1 MSSIVLLAVLLFS
14 VGQGA
19 ADGDDETPV
28 SIFHPSY
35 LILAAGI
42 FTAFIAGDLF
52 NLYVGFEILLVASY
66 VLITLGSTESRIR
79 TGVVYIVVSLVSSI
93 LFLAAIAMIYGALG
107 TVNMV
112 QISERMAQL
121 PPDTQL
127 LLHLML
133 LLAFS
138 IKAAVFPLS
147 FWLPDSYPTAP
158 APVTAVFAG
167 LLTKV
172 GVYALIRT
180 ETQLFSDSDVNLL
193 LMIVALATMIVG
205 VLGAVAQAELKRI
218 LSFTLV
224 SHVGYMVFGLAI
236 ATPAAIGATIYY
248 MVHHIVVQTTLFL
261 AIGLIER
268 RAGSTSIL
276 RVTGLMRAAPVI
288 AVLYFIP
295 AINLGGLPPF
305 SGFIGKFALFDAAA
319 EVGTPI
325 MIVLIVGGIVT
336 SLLTLY
342 ALMRAW
348 NLSFW
353 REEQDSAETES
364 RISYLG
370 AAPAAGIKT
379 ERRVIPS
386 IMTMTTA
393 GMVGVT
399 DRAHGLRGPPVR
411 RVRPHRRLAPRARQP
426 DAAAGG
432 GRPVSPDSRQ
442 STRRIAA
449 QVVAAAALLRV
460 ARRAVDAALG
470 PVHLVAF
477 VTGRGGGGRRDARV
491 PSAAGGAVGPGQPLV
506 GPRLRARVPRRARA
520 RVAHGGLAGV
530 RLPAAAGRR
539 RDRGAAPDRR
549 RPDHDA
555 HGGDGIPHSRI
566 PHHRRGPR
574 PADPVPA
581 HHRRAHRS
589 GCRAPAREHPAVGGA
604 HRARRRLARRRSTA
618 SPRPRRESRREPVRL
633 RHRGRLRRGG
643 ARDPVAD
650 RRRARRSSTAR
661 SPPTCC

>member
-1 MSSIVLLAVLLFS
+1 MSALVPLLVTLPLLGAAIALIAGRHRKTQVAVSVVTLTVVLVIAAVLLVVVDAGNAPIAVSVGNWPVPFGIVLYVDRLAALLVVVSSVVLLAVLLFS

-19 ADGDDETPV
+19 ADGDDDTPV

-66 VLITLGSTESRIR
+66 VLITLGGTESRIR

-93 LFLAAIAMIYGALG
+93 LFLAAIAVIYGALG

-112 QISERMAQL
+112 QISERMTQL
-121 PPDTQL
+121 PQQTQTV
-127 LLHLML
+127 LHVLL

-172 GVYALIRT
+172 GVYAMIRT
-180 ETQLFSDSDVNLL
+180 ETELFRENDVNFLL
-193 LMIVALATMIVG
+193 LIVALATMIVG

-261 AIGLIER
+261 AVGLIER

-276 RVTGLMRAAPVI
+276 RVKGLMRAAPVI

-295 AINLGGLPPF
+295 AVNLGGLPPF
-305 SGFIGKFALFDAAA
+305 SGFIGKYALFDAAA
-319 EVGTPI
+319 EVGTP
-325 MIVLIVGGIVT
+325 MMLVLIVGGIVT

-348 NLSFW
+348 NLAFW
-353 REEQDSAETES
+353 REEDDSAETEA

-370 AAPAAGIKT
+370 AAPAAAIET
-379 ERRVIPS
+379 ERRVIPR
-386 IMTMTTA
+386 IMTAATA
-393 GMVGVT
+393 GMVAVT
-399 DRAHGLRGPPVR
+399 VGLTLFAGPLYDVC
-411 RVRPHRRLAPRARQP
+411 ARIG
-426 DAAAGG
+426 ASLLE
-432 GRPVSPDSRQ
+432 PVSISQLEDE
-442 STRRIAA
+442 
-449 QVVAAAALLRV
+449 
-460 ARRAVDAALG
+460 
-470 PVHLVAF
+470 
-477 VTGRGGGGRRDARV
+477 
-491 PSAAGGAVGPGQPLV
+491 
-506 GPRLRARVPRRARA
+506 
-520 RVAHGGLAGV
+520 
-530 RLPAAAGRR
+530 AGR
-539 RDRGAAPDRR
+539 
-549 RPDHDA
+549 
-555 HGGDGIPHSRI
+555 
-566 PHHRRGPR
+566 
-574 PADPVPA
+574 
-581 HHRRAHRS
+581 
-589 GCRAPAREHPAVGGA
+589 
-604 HRARRRLARRRSTA
+604 
-618 SPRPRRESRREPVRL
+618 
-633 RHRGRLRRGG
+633 
-643 ARDPVAD
+643 
-650 RRRARRSSTAR
+650 
-661 SPPTCC
+661 

>member
-1 MSSIVLLAVLLFS
+1 VTALVPLLATLPLLGAAIALIAGRHRRVQVGVSIVTLSLVLIIAAVLLYVVDTGGQPLAVSVGGWPVPFGIVLYVDRLAALLVVVSSIVLLAVLLFS

-261 AIGLIER
+261 AIGLVER

-305 SGFIGKFALFDAAA
+305 SGFIGKFALFEAAA

-325 MIVLIVGGIVT
+325 MMVLIVGGIVT

-353 REEQDSAETES
+353 REEEDSTETETES

-370 AAPAAGIKT
+370 SAPAAGVKT
-379 ERRVIPS
+379 ERRAIPS

-393 GMVGVT
+393 GMVAVT
-399 DRAHGLRGPPVR
+399 VALTIFAGPLYDVC
-411 RVRPHRRLAPRARQP
+411 ARIG
-426 DAAAGG
+426 ASLLE
-432 GRPVSPDSRQ
+432 PVSLTQ
-442 STRRIAA
+442 LQEEI
-449 QVVAAAALLRV
+449 
-460 ARRAVDAALG
+460 
-470 PVHLVAF
+470 
-477 VTGRGGGGRRDARV
+477 
-491 PSAAGGAVGPGQPLV
+491 GQ
-506 GPRLRARVPRRARA
+506 
-520 RVAHGGLAGV
+520 
-530 RLPAAAGRR
+530 
-539 RDRGAAPDRR
+539 
-549 RPDHDA
+549 
-555 HGGDGIPHSRI
+555 
-566 PHHRRGPR
+566 
-574 PADPVPA
+574 
-581 HHRRAHRS
+581 
-589 GCRAPAREHPAVGGA
+589 
-604 HRARRRLARRRSTA
+604 
-618 SPRPRRESRREPVRL
+618 
-633 RHRGRLRRGG
+633 
-643 ARDPVAD
+643 
-650 RRRARRSSTAR
+650 
-661 SPPTCC
+661 

>member
-1 MSSIVLLAVLLFS
+1 MLVTLPLLGAAIALIFGRRRRVQVGVSIVTLTLVLVIAAVLLYTVDSSGQALAVSVGGWPIPFGIVLYVDRLAALLVVVSSVVLLAVLLFS

-42 FTAFIAGDLF
+42 YNAFIAGDLF

-93 LFLAAIAMIYGALG
+93 LFLAAIAAIYGALG
-107 TVNMV
+107 TVNM
-112 QISERMAQL
+112 AQL
-121 PPDTQL
+121 SQRMTELPQEVQL
-127 LLHLML
+127 VLHLML

-172 GVYALIRT
+172 GVYAMIRT
-180 ETQLFSDSDVNLL
+180 ETQIFRDSEVNTLL
-193 LMIVALATMIVG
+193 LIVALATMIVG

-224 SHVGYMVFGLAI
+224 SHIGYMVFGLAI
-236 ATPAAIGATIYY
+236 ATPAALGATIYY

-261 AIGLIER
+261 AVGLIER
-268 RAGSTSIL
+268 RAGSTSVL
-276 RVTGLMRAAPVI
+276 KVKGLMKAAPVI

-319 EVGTPI
+319 DVGTPL
-325 MIVLIVGGIVT
+325 MYVLMAAGIVT

-353 REEQDSAETES
+353 RESDEPVDEPGEE
-364 RISYLG
+364 RIAYLG
-370 AAPAAGIKT
+370 GAPAATTQT
-379 ERRVIPS
+379 ERRVIPR
-386 IMTMTTA
+386 IMTSATT
-393 GMVGVT
+393 GMVALTVALT
-399 DRAHGLRGPPVR
+399 VFAGP
-411 RVRPHRRLAPRARQP
+411 LYDLCASIG
-426 DAAAGG
+426 DAL
-432 GRPVSPDSRQ
+432 Q
-442 STRRIAA
+442 
-449 QVVAAAALLRV
+449 
-460 ARRAVDAALG
+460 
-470 PVHLVAF
+470 
-477 VTGRGGGGRRDARV
+477 
-491 PSAAGGAVGPGQPLV
+491 
-506 GPRLRARVPRRARA
+506 
-520 RVAHGGLAGV
+520 
-530 RLPAAAGRR
+530 
-539 RDRGAAPDRR
+539 
-549 RPDHDA
+549 
-555 HGGDGIPHSRI
+555 
-566 PHHRRGPR
+566 
-574 PADPVPA
+574 DPVTF
-581 HHRRAHRS
+581 S
-589 GCRAPAREHPAVGGA
+589 Q
-604 HRARRRLARRRSTA
+604 L
-618 SPRPRRESRREPVRL
+618 ES
-633 RHRGRLRRGG
+633 
-643 ARDPVAD
+643 D
-650 RRRARRSSTAR
+650 S
-661 SPPTCC
+661 

>member
-1 MSSIVLLAVLLFS
+1 MNALVPLLATLPLLGAAIALIAGRHRRVQVGVSIVTLTLVMIIAAVLLYVVDSGGRPLAVSVGGWPVPFGIVLYVDRLAALLVVVSSVVLLAVLLFS

-19 ADGDDETPV
+19 ADGDEETPV

-93 LFLAAIAMIYGALG
+93 LFLTSIAMIYGALG

-112 QISERMAQL
+112 QISERMTEL
-121 PPDTQL
+121 PADTQM

-248 MVHHIVVQTTLFL
+248 MIHHIVVQTTLFL
-261 AIGLIER
+261 AIGLVER

-276 RVTGLMRAAPVI
+276 RVTGLMRAAPLLAI
-288 AVLYFIP
+288 LYFIP

-305 SGFIGKFALFDAAA
+305 SGFIGKFALFGAAA

-353 REEQDSAETES
+353 REDEDSAETES

-370 AAPAAGIKT
+370 SAPAAGIKT
-379 ERRVIPS
+379 ERRAIPS

-393 GMVGVT
+393 GMVAVT
-399 DRAHGLRGPPVR
+399 IGLTIFAGPLYNICA
-411 RVRPHRRLAPRARQP
+411 RVG
-426 DAAAGG
+426 DALLE
-432 GRPVSPDSRQ
+432 PVSLTQ
-442 STRRIAA
+442 LEEE
-449 QVVAAAALLRV
+449 VA
-460 ARRAVDAALG
+460 
-470 PVHLVAF
+470 P
-477 VTGRGGGGRRDARV
+477 
-491 PSAAGGAVGPGQPLV
+491 
-506 GPRLRARVPRRARA
+506 
-520 RVAHGGLAGV
+520 
-530 RLPAAAGRR
+530 
-539 RDRGAAPDRR
+539 
-549 RPDHDA
+549 
-555 HGGDGIPHSRI
+555 
-566 PHHRRGPR
+566 
-574 PADPVPA
+574 
-581 HHRRAHRS
+581 
-589 GCRAPAREHPAVGGA
+589 
-604 HRARRRLARRRSTA
+604 
-618 SPRPRRESRREPVRL
+618 
-633 RHRGRLRRGG
+633 
-643 ARDPVAD
+643 
-650 RRRARRSSTAR
+650 
-661 SPPTCC
+661 

>member
-1 MSSIVLLAVLLFS
+1 MSGLVPLLVTLPLLGAAVALIFGRRRKVQVGVSILTLTTVLVVAAILLYTVDSTGLPLAVSVGGWPVPFGIVLYVDRLAALLVVVSSIVLLAVLLFS

-42 FTAFIAGDLF
+42 FNAFIAGDLF

-93 LFLAAIAMIYGALG
+93 LFLAAIAAIYGALG

-112 QISERMAQL
+112 QLSQRMGELPEEVQL
-121 PPDTQL
+121 V
-127 LLHLML
+127 LHLLL

-172 GVYALIRT
+172 GVYAMIRT
-180 ETQLFSDSDVNLL
+180 ETQIFRDSDVNTLL
-193 LMIVALATMIVG
+193 LIVALATMIVG

-224 SHVGYMVFGLAI
+224 SHIGYMVFGLAV
-236 ATPAAIGATIYY
+236 ATPASLGATIYY

-261 AIGLIER
+261 AVGLVER

-276 RVTGLMRAAPVI
+276 KVQGLMRAAPVL

-319 EVGTPI
+319 REGTPLMYI
-325 MIVLIVGGIVT
+325 LIIGGIIT

-348 NLSFW
+348 NLAFW
-353 REEQDSAETES
+353 REEEDHADDTPE
-364 RISYLG
+364 RMAYLG
-370 AAPAAGIKT
+370 GAPAAATQT
-379 ERRVIPS
+379 ERRVIPR
-386 IMTMTTA
+386 IMTAATA

-399 DRAHGLRGPPVR
+399 LALTVFAGPLYQLCASIGEALQEPITISQ
-411 RVRPHRRLAPRARQP
+411 LDEEARQ
-426 DAAAGG
+426 
-432 GRPVSPDSRQ
+432 
-442 STRRIAA
+442 
-449 QVVAAAALLRV
+449 
-460 ARRAVDAALG
+460 
-470 PVHLVAF
+470 
-477 VTGRGGGGRRDARV
+477 
-491 PSAAGGAVGPGQPLV
+491 
-506 GPRLRARVPRRARA
+506 
-520 RVAHGGLAGV
+520 
-530 RLPAAAGRR
+530 
-539 RDRGAAPDRR
+539 
-549 RPDHDA
+549 
-555 HGGDGIPHSRI
+555 
-566 PHHRRGPR
+566 
-574 PADPVPA
+574 
-581 HHRRAHRS
+581 
-589 GCRAPAREHPAVGGA
+589 
-604 HRARRRLARRRSTA
+604 
-618 SPRPRRESRREPVRL
+618 
-633 RHRGRLRRGG
+633 
-643 ARDPVAD
+643 
-650 RRRARRSSTAR
+650 
-661 SPPTCC
+661 

>member
-1 MSSIVLLAVLLFS
+1 MSGLVPLLVTLPLLGAAVALIFGRRRRVQVGVSIITLTLVLAIAAVLLYDVHSSGVPLAVSVGGWPVPFGIVLFVDRLSALLVVVSSIVLLAVLLFS

-93 LFLAAIAMIYGALG
+93 LFLSAIAAIYGALG
-107 TVNMV
+107 TVNMA
-112 QISERMAQL
+112 QLSERMTELPQNVQL
-121 PPDTQL
+121 V
-127 LLHLML
+127 LHLML

-172 GVYALIRT
+172 GVYAMIRT
-180 ETQLFSDSDVNLL
+180 ETQIFRDNDVNLL
-193 LMIVALATMIVG
+193 LLIVALATMIVG

-224 SHVGYMVFGLAI
+224 SHIGYMVFGLAV
-236 ATPAAIGATIYY
+236 ATPAALGATIYY

-261 AIGLIER
+261 AVGLVER

-276 RVTGLMRAAPVI
+276 RVKGLMKAAPVI
-288 AVLYFIP
+288 AVLYFLP

-305 SGFIGKFALFDAAA
+305 SGFIGKFALFEAAA
-319 EVGTPI
+319 SVGTPI
-325 MIVLIVGGIVT
+325 MYVLIIGGIVT

-353 REEQDSAETES
+353 REDDDQSDDPGVPE
-364 RISYLG
+364 RIAYLDG
-370 AAPAAGIKT
+370 APAAATQT
-379 ERRVIPS
+379 ERRVIPR
-386 IMTMTTA
+386 IMTAATA

-399 DRAHGLRGPPVR
+399 LALTIFAGP
-411 RVRPHRRLAPRARQP
+411 LYDLCASIG
-426 DAAAGG
+426 DALQE
-432 GRPVSPDSRQ
+432 PVSLSDLEGER
-442 STRRIAA
+442 
-449 QVVAAAALLRV
+449 
-460 ARRAVDAALG
+460 
-470 PVHLVAF
+470 
-477 VTGRGGGGRRDARV
+477 
-491 PSAAGGAVGPGQPLV
+491 
-506 GPRLRARVPRRARA
+506 
-520 RVAHGGLAGV
+520 
-530 RLPAAAGRR
+530 
-539 RDRGAAPDRR
+539 
-549 RPDHDA
+549 
-555 HGGDGIPHSRI
+555 
-566 PHHRRGPR
+566 
-574 PADPVPA
+574 
-581 HHRRAHRS
+581 
-589 GCRAPAREHPAVGGA
+589 
-604 HRARRRLARRRSTA
+604 
-618 SPRPRRESRREPVRL
+618 
-633 RHRGRLRRGG
+633 
-643 ARDPVAD
+643 
-650 RRRARRSSTAR
+650 
-661 SPPTCC
+661 

>member
-1 MSSIVLLAVLLFS
+1 MTELAPALVPLLVTLPLLGAAIALISGRHRRTQVVVSVVTLTIVSVIAAVLLFVVDTSDQAIAVSVGGWPIPFGIVLYVDRLAALLVVVSAIVLLAVLLFS

-42 FTAFIAGDLF
+42 FNAFIAGDLF

-93 LFLAAIAMIYGALG
+93 LFLASIAMIYGALG

-112 QISERMAQL
+112 QISERMGEL
-121 PPDTQL
+121 PQETQL
-127 LLHLML
+127 VLHLML

-172 GVYALIRT
+172 GVYAIIRT
-180 ETQLFSDSDVNLL
+180 ETELFLQNDVNFL
-193 LMIVALATMIVG
+193 LMVVALATMIVG

-224 SHVGYMVFGLAI
+224 SHIGYMIFGLAI

-261 AIGLIER
+261 AVGLVER

-276 RVTGLMRAAPVI
+276 RVKGLMRAAPVI

-295 AINLGGLPPF
+295 AVNLGGLPPF

-325 MIVLIVGGIVT
+325 MMVLIVGGILT

-348 NLSFW
+348 NLAFW
-353 REEQDSAETES
+353 REEDDSAETEA

-370 AAPAAGIKT
+370 ASPGGVDTA
-379 ERRVIPS
+379 RRVIPK
-386 IMTMTTA
+386 IMTASTA
-393 GMVGVT
+393 GMVAVT
-399 DRAHGLRGPPVR
+399 VALTIFAGPLYAVCE
-411 RVRPHRRLAPRARQP
+411 
-426 DAAAGG
+426 
-432 GRPVSPDSRQ
+432 
-442 STRRIAA
+442 RIG
-449 QVVAAAALLRV
+449 AALL
-460 ARRAVDAALG
+460 
-470 PVHLVAF
+470 
-477 VTGRGGGGRRDARV
+477 
-491 PSAAGGAVGPGQPLV
+491 
-506 GPRLRARVPRRARA
+506 
-520 RVAHGGLAGV
+520 
-530 RLPAAAGRR
+530 
-539 RDRGAAPDRR
+539 
-549 RPDHDA
+549 
-555 HGGDGIPHSRI
+555 
-566 PHHRRGPR
+566 
-574 PADPVPA
+574 
-581 HHRRAHRS
+581 
-589 GCRAPAREHPAVGGA
+589 
-604 HRARRRLARRRSTA
+604 
-618 SPRPRRESRREPVRL
+618 EPVSL
-633 RHRGRLRRGG
+633 VQLEQELG
-643 ARDPVAD
+643 ADSEDLKELP
-650 RRRARRSSTAR
+650 
-661 SPPTCC
+661 